1 MSSFDEYTEE
11 NDASWADDFDG
22 ADSVNEADSVDED
35 YVSPLSSGEVEEVD
49 VESDDSTVD
58 DEAATESELDDVF
71 ADESDV
77 EFEADEIVDAEP
89 LDSDEPLSGV
99 VVLANE
105 NAVEVAISQPLN
117 KEEAEELTEHIR
129 STADVL
135 YVLIARA
142 HAGQAWK
149 PLGYSS
155 FEKYVKAEFDIS
167 RSRAYQFL
175 NQAHVIEAITAAAP
189 EGTHIKISEAA
200 ARDLKNFVDEL
211 APDIARN
218 TEGLS
223 GSEAGDVVEDLVNEY
238 RERSKKP
245 IEEDDTFDLDDV
257 DLDDIEF
264 DMPEFDNDGG
274 GQSKGSEFDGLDNLD
289 DLDDILGEKTDGFDE
304 DPLAF
309 RNKIENVYAFYTALS
324 ALDKMPPVSE
334 IVSSI
339 PEARRAHINQTLPK
353 AVAWLNEFVSE
364 WTKEHGSTESEDKN
378 ATETNDEVTE
388 ENLEFSEDYEDFADI
403 ETEKF

>member
-1 MSSFDEYTEE
+1 MSSFDENTEE
-11 NDASWADDFDG
+11 NDASWSDDLDG
-22 ADSVNEADSVDED
+22 ADSIDDGN
-35 YVSPLSSGEVEEVD
+35 YVSPLSSGEVEEVEFED
-49 VESDDSTVD
+49 AT
-58 DEAATESELDDVF
+58 DEYTESEPALDDVF
-71 ADESDV
+71 TDESDTD
-77 EFEADEIVDAEP
+77 FDFNEIVDAEP
-89 LDSDEPLSGV
+89 ALDDDEPVSGV
-99 VVLANE
+99 VVLASE
-105 NAVEVAISQPLN
+105 NAVEVTISQPLS
-117 KEEAEELTEHIR
+117 KEEAEQLTEHIR

-175 NQAHVIEAITAAAP
+175 NQAHVIDAITAAAP

-245 IEEDDTFDLDDV
+245 IDEDDTFDLDGV

-289 DLDDILGEKTDGFDE
+289 DLDDILGDKTEGFDE

-353 AVAWLNEFVSE
+353 AFAWLNEFVEE
-364 WTKEHGSTESEDKN
+364 WAKEHGSQESADENPTEINGE
-378 ATETNDEVTE
+378 AAE
-388 ENLEFSEDYEDFADI
+388 ENNEFSEDFEDFADI
-403 ETEKF
+403 ENEKF

>member
-1 MSSFDEYTEE
+1 MSSLDKNPEE
-11 NDASWADDFDG
+11 TADSWADDFDG
-22 ADSVNEADSVDED
+22 DFVDES
-35 YVSPLSSGEVEEVD
+35 YVSPLSGGVVDEDADHDAAEDGEEFDGDFSEDADFDFDGTVEPDAVD
-49 VESDDSTVD
+49 A
-58 DEAATESELDDVF
+58 DEAV
-71 ADESDV
+71 
-77 EFEADEIVDAEP
+77 
-89 LDSDEPLSGV
+89 SGV
-99 VVLANE
+99 VVLADE
-105 NAVEVAISQPLN
+105 NAVEVADITKPLN

-189 EGTHIKISEAA
+189 EGTQIKISEAA

-211 APDIARN
+211 APEIARS

-238 RERSKKP
+238 RERAKKP
-245 IEEDDTFDLDDV
+245 VEEEDTFSLDDV

-264 DMPEFDNDGG
+264 DMPEFDNDGV
-274 GQSKGSEFDGLDNLD
+274 GQSKGSEFDGLENLD
-289 DLDDILGEKTDGFDE
+289 DLDDILGEKTEGFDE
-304 DPLAF
+304 DPLEF

-334 IVSSI
+334 IVGSI
-339 PEARRAHINQTLPK
+339 PEARRSHISQTLPK
-353 AVAWLNEFVSE
+353 AFAWLSEFVEE
-364 WTKEHGSTESEDKN
+364 WAKVHGSDEPESPEAPDEDV
-378 ATETNDEVTE
+378 ETHGD
-388 ENLEFSEDYEDFADI
+388 FSDDSHEPAGESDDFADI
-403 ETEKF
+403 EE

>member
-22 ADSVNEADSVDED
+22 ADSVDDN
-35 YVSPLSSGEVEEVD
+35 YVSPLSSGEVEEVEVDTPDAETESELD
-49 VESDDSTVD
+49 VET
-58 DEAATESELDDVF
+58 ELDDVF
-71 ADESDV
+71 ADESDFD
-77 EFEADEIVDAEP
+77 FEADEIVDAEP
-89 LDSDEPLSGV
+89 IDGGESLETDEPVSGV
-99 VVLANE
+99 VVLASD

-211 APDIARN
+211 APDIARS

-245 IEEDDTFDLDDV
+245 IEEDDTFDLEGV

-274 GQSKGSEFDGLDNLD
+274 GQSKGSEFDGLENLD

-353 AVAWLNEFVSE
+353 AVAWLNEFVEE
-364 WTKEHGSTESEDKN
+364 WAKEHGSAESEDEN
-378 ATETNDEVTE
+378 LAEIGGEFTE
-388 ENLEFSEDYEDFADI
+388 ENSDSSEDYDEFADI
-403 ETEKF
+403 DDEK

>member
-11 NDASWADDFDG
+11 SDASWADDFDG
-22 ADSVNEADSVDED
+22 ADSVDEN
-35 YVSPLSSGEVEEVD
+35 YVSPLSSGEVEEVAD
-49 VESDDSTVD
+49 APVD
-58 DEAATESELDDVF
+58 EIEDEPALDDAF
-71 ADESDV
+71 SDDESDGDF
-77 EFEADEIVDAEP
+77 EFEADEIVDVDP
-89 LDSDEPLSGV
+89 LDSEEAVSGV

-105 NAVEVAISQPLN
+105 NSVEVAISQPLN

-189 EGTHIKISEAA
+189 EGTQIKISEAA

-211 APDIARN
+211 APEIARS

-238 RERSKKP
+238 RERAKKP
-245 IEEDDTFDLDDV
+245 IEEDDTFDLDGV

-274 GQSKGSEFDGLDNLD
+274 GQSKGSEFDGMENLD
-289 DLDDILGEKTDGFDE
+289 ELDDILGEKTEGFDE
-304 DPLAF
+304 DPLEF

-339 PEARRAHINQTLPK
+339 PEARRAHINETLPK
-353 AVAWLNEFVSE
+353 ALAWLNEFVEE
-364 WTKEHGSTESEDKN
+364 WDKEHGTENSED
-378 ATETNDEVTE
+378 ETAAEIDAEVAE
-388 ENLEFSEDYEDFADI
+388 EDTDLSEDYNEFADI
-403 ETEKF
+403 ENEKF

>member
-1 MSSFDEYTEE
+1 MSSFDENTEE

-22 ADSVNEADSVDED
+22 ADSVDDN

-49 VESDDSTVD
+49 SNDTTLDDDVE
-58 DEAATESELDDVF
+58 AESELDDVF
-71 ADESDV
+71 ADDSDI
-77 EFEADEIVDAEP
+77 EFVDDEIVDAEP
-89 LDSDEPLSGV
+89 LESDEPLSGV
-99 VVLANE
+99 VVLASE

-211 APDIARN
+211 APDIARS

-245 IEEDDTFDLDDV
+245 IEEDDTFDLDGV

-353 AVAWLNEFVSE
+353 AVAWLNEFVEE
-364 WTKEHGSTESEDKN
+364 WNKEHGSTESEDEN
-378 ATETNDEVTE
+378 STEINGEFPED
-388 ENLEFSEDYEDFADI
+388 NLELSEDYENFADI
-403 ETEKF
+403 ESEKF

>member
-1 MSSFDEYTEE
+1 MSSFDGYEEE
-11 NDASWADDFDG
+11 NDASWADDLDG
-22 ADSVNEADSVDED
+22 ADSIDEN
-35 YVSPLSSGEVEEVD
+35 YVSPLSSGEVEEVAVD
-49 VESDDSTVD
+49 ASVD
-58 DEAATESELDDVF
+58 DEIDTAATLDDIF
-71 ADESDV
+71 ADEGDF
-77 EFEADEIVDAEP
+77 EFAEGDEIIDAES
-89 LDSDEPLSGV
+89 LSNEEEPLSGV
-99 VVLANE
+99 VVLASE
-105 NAVEVAISQPLN
+105 NAVEVTISQPLN

-175 NQAHVIEAITAAAP
+175 NQAHVIDAITAAAP

-211 APDIARN
+211 APDIARS

-245 IEEDDTFDLDDV
+245 IDEDDTFDLDGV

-274 GQSKGSEFDGLDNLD
+274 GQSKGSEFDGLENLD
-289 DLDDILGEKTDGFDE
+289 DLDDILGEKTEGFDE

-353 AVAWLNEFVSE
+353 AFAWLNEFVEE
-364 WTKEHGSTESEDKN
+364 WSKEHGDQESADENSTEI
-378 ATETNDEVTE
+378 TGETTE
-388 ENLEFSEDYEDFADI
+388 ENHEFSEDYDDFADI
-403 ETEKF
+403 ENEKF

>member
-11 NDASWADDFDG
+11 NDASWSDDLDG
-22 ADSVNEADSVDED
+22 AASIDDDT
-35 YVSPLSSGEVEEVD
+35 YVSPLSSGEVEEVEFED
-49 VESDDSTVD
+49 
-58 DEAATESELDDVF
+58 AAEEETESEPTLDEIF
-71 ADESDV
+71 TDESDTD
-77 EFEADEIVDAEP
+77 FDFDEIVDVEP
-89 LDSDEPLSGV
+89 LDSDEPVSGV
-99 VVLANE
+99 VVLASE
-105 NAVEVAISQPLN
+105 NAVEVTISQPLS
-117 KEEAEELTEHIR
+117 KEEAEQLTEHIR

-175 NQAHVIEAITAAAP
+175 NQAHVIDAITAAAP

-211 APDIARN
+211 APDISRS

-245 IEEDDTFDLDDV
+245 IDEDDTFDLDGV

-264 DMPEFDNDGG
+264 DMPEFDNDGGG

-289 DLDDILGEKTDGFDE
+289 DLDDILGDKTEGFDE

-334 IVSSI
+334 IASSI

-353 AVAWLNEFVSE
+353 AIAWLNEFVEE
-364 WTKEHGSTESEDKN
+364 WAKENGTQESADEN
-378 ATETNDEVTE
+378 SAEITGEATEEDN
-388 ENLEFSEDYEDFADI
+388 EFSEDFEDFADI
-403 ETEKF
+403 ENEKF

>member
-11 NDASWADDFDG
+11 NDASWSDDLDAADPIDD
-22 ADSVNEADSVDED
+22 N
-35 YVSPLSSGEVEEVD
+35 YVSPLSSGEVEEVEFED
-49 VESDDSTVD
+49 ATVE
-58 DEAATESELDDVF
+58 ETESEPTLDDVF
-71 ADESDV
+71 SDESDTD
-77 EFEADEIVDAEP
+77 FDFNEIVDAEP
-89 LDSDEPLSGV
+89 LDGDEPVSGV
-99 VVLANE
+99 VVLASE
-105 NAVEVAISQPLN
+105 NAVEITISQPLS
-117 KEEAEELTEHIR
+117 KEEAEQLTEHIR

-175 NQAHVIEAITAAAP
+175 NQAHVIDAITAAAP

-211 APDIARN
+211 APDISRS
-218 TEGLS
+218 TEGLT

-245 IEEDDTFDLDDV
+245 IDEDDTFDLDGV

-264 DMPEFDNDGG
+264 DMPEFDNDGGG

-289 DLDDILGEKTDGFDE
+289 DLDDILGDKTEGFDE

-353 AVAWLNEFVSE
+353 AIAWLNEFVEE
-364 WTKEHGSTESEDKN
+364 WAKEHGAQESVDEDSIEITGE
-378 ATETNDEVTE
+378 ATEEDNK
-388 ENLEFSEDYEDFADI
+388 FSEDFEDFADI
-403 ETEKF
+403 ENEKF

>member
-11 NDASWADDFDG
+11 NDASWSDDLDG
-22 ADSVNEADSVDED
+22 AASTDDDN
-35 YVSPLSSGEVEEVD
+35 YVSPLSSGEVEEVEFED
-49 VESDDSTVD
+49 
-58 DEAATESELDDVF
+58 AAEEETESEPTLDDIF
-71 ADESDV
+71 SDESDTD
-77 EFEADEIVDAEP
+77 FDFNEIVDAEP
-89 LDSDEPLSGV
+89 LDSDEPVSGV
-99 VVLANE
+99 VVLASE
-105 NAVEVAISQPLN
+105 NAVEVTISQPLS
-117 KEEAEELTEHIR
+117 KEEAEQLTEHIR

-175 NQAHVIEAITAAAP
+175 NQAHVIDAITAAAP

-211 APDIARN
+211 APDISRS

-245 IEEDDTFDLDDV
+245 IDEDDTFDLDGV

-264 DMPEFDNDGG
+264 DMPEFDNDGGG

-289 DLDDILGEKTDGFDE
+289 DLDDILGDKTEGFDE

-353 AVAWLNEFVSE
+353 AIAWLNEFVEE
-364 WTKEHGSTESEDKN
+364 WTKEHGNQES
-378 ATETNDEVTE
+378 ADENSAEITGEAAE
-388 ENLEFSEDYEDFADI
+388 ENNEFSEDFEDFADI
-403 ETEKF
+403 ENEKF

>member
-22 ADSVNEADSVDED
+22 ADSVDDN

-49 VESDDSTVD
+49 SDDTTLD
-58 DEAATESELDDVF
+58 DEVEAESELDDVF
-71 ADESDV
+71 ADDSDI
-77 EFEADEIVDAEP
+77 EFVDDEIVDADP
-89 LDSDEPLSGV
+89 LEGDEPLSGV
-99 VVLANE
+99 VVLASE

-211 APDIARN
+211 APDIARE

-245 IEEDDTFDLDDV
+245 IEEDDTFDLDGV

-353 AVAWLNEFVSE
+353 AVAWLNEFVAE
-364 WTKEHGSTESEDKN
+364 WTKEHGSTELEGETS
-378 ATETNDEVTE
+378 TELDGELDE
-388 ENLEFSEDYEDFADI
+388 ENAGLAEDYDEFADI

>member
-11 NDASWADDFDG
+11 NDASWSDDLDAADTIDDG
-22 ADSVNEADSVDED
+22 
-35 YVSPLSSGEVEEVD
+35 YVSPLSSGEVEEVEFED
-49 VESDDSTVD
+49 ATVEEV
-58 DEAATESELDDVF
+58 ETEPTLDDVF
-71 ADESDV
+71 SDESDTD
-77 EFEADEIVDAEP
+77 FDFNEIVDAEP
-89 LDSDEPLSGV
+89 LDDDEPVSGV
-99 VVLANE
+99 VVLASE
-105 NAVEVAISQPLN
+105 NAVEVTISQPLS
-117 KEEAEELTEHIR
+117 KEEAEQLTEHIR

-175 NQAHVIEAITAAAP
+175 NQAHVIDAITAAAP

-211 APDIARN
+211 APDISRS

-245 IEEDDTFDLDDV
+245 IEEDDTFDLDGV

-289 DLDDILGEKTDGFDE
+289 DLDDILGDKTEGFDE

-353 AVAWLNEFVSE
+353 AIAWLNEFVEE
-364 WTKEHGSTESEDKN
+364 WAKEHGSQESVDEDSTEIN
-378 ATETNDEVTE
+378 GEVSE
-388 ENLEFSEDYEDFADI
+388 ENEDFSEDFEDFADI
-403 ETEKF
+403 ENEKF